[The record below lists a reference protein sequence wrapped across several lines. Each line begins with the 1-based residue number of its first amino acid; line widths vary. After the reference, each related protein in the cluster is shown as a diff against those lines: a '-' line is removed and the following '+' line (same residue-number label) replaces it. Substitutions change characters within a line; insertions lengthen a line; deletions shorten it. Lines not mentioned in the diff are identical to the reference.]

1 MRSRGLFVAAL
12 IAAGLG
18 LLLVRSGLA
27 KEKPVVVEAAKPKVH
42 QIALIQSLF
51 RGNEA
56 GALFAQSAPFADLMN
71 VQTGMRGQFTVLG
84 DSQEIAKKLMKD
96 ELQLAVLHGIEYAWI
111 MKQFPE
117 LQPLVIPYNT
127 SPKLRALLLVPEA
140 AEVKSITG
148 LKGKPFALPKKSLN
162 HCHLY
167 LHKLIKD
174 SGHDPAGFFAE
185 SAQPINVTDAI
196 ESVIDGSA
204 AAVIVDE
211 VAFAA
216 YARLKPGRAKRLR
229 VLYESPVF
237 PTAAI
242 IYRPTNEN
250 REMAKKFQE
259 GLLTAHEKPVG
270 KQMLMLWRLTQF
282 GEVTP
287 EYLAMLEDILKL
299 YPEPIQPA
307 NFFPTAEAKKSE

>member
-1 MRSRGLFVAAL
+1 MRSRSHFVAAL
-12 IAAGLG
+12 FAAGLG
-18 LLLVRSGLA
+18 IFLTPAGRA
-27 KEKPVVVEAAKPKVH
+27 EEKPVVVEAAKPKVH

-71 VQTGMRGQFTVLG
+71 VQTGMRGQFTVLS
-84 DSQEIAKKLMKD
+84 DPQEIAKKLMKD
-96 ELQLAVLHGIEYAWI
+96 DLQLAVLHGVEYAWI

-127 SPKLRALLLVPEA
+127 SPKLRALILVPEA
-140 AEVKSITG
+140 ADAKSIVD

-174 SGHDPAGFFAE
+174 SGHEPAAFFAE
-185 SAQPINVTDAI
+185 SPQPANVTDGI
-196 ESVIDGSA
+196 ESVIDGVA

-216 YARLKPGRAKRLR
+216 YTKLKPGRAKRLKIMC
-229 VLYESPVF
+229 ESPVF

-259 GLLTAHEKPVG
+259 GLLAAHEKPVG

-287 EYLAMLEDILKL
+287 EYLTMLDDILKL

-307 NFFPTAEAKKSE
+307 NFFPVANAKKSE